1 MYYPDRMRGRNGA
14 DVYKTK
20 TGFKCPFSR
29 YRAGKYKMRSGEM
42 ISFLQEADEWS
53 RGAWEIMRKRSYV
66 IFLLLTKDRKEYINI
81 WLQIWEKIG

>member
-1 MYYPDRMRGRNGA
+1 
-14 DVYKTK
+14 
-20 TGFKCPFSR
+20 
-29 YRAGKYKMRSGEM
+29 MRSGEM